1 MLRPFMLPTHMQL
14 SSLAETGLG
23 IRREECSELFAP
35 FVKQSFTE
43 ADPVWR
49 AEIEKRQRKILSKYL
64 RRVLLGWLPAYQRR
78 TETILEEYGKAWDA
92 SEYANYSLQA
102 PLTRLSPWRDDERCM
117 FASDV
122 GATRVRQLLLV
133 RMIER
138 LKPSSV
144 LEVGCGN
151 GINLMLLAGRFPDV
165 KFAGVELTVQGHR
178 SASGMQEQAE
188 LPEHIQEY
196 APLPLQD
203 PSAFRRIRFV
213 QGSAEELPFADGEF
227 DLVITI
233 LALEQMEQIRQRALS
248 EVARVAARHVFNIEP
263 FRDVNDGWAGRNVVR
278 RNYFRGSIEEMRRY
292 GLEPEMATW
301 DFPQEAFLKACAV
314 LSAKR

>member
-1 MLRPFMLPTHMQL
+1 MRLPTHMQL
-14 SSLAETGLG
+14 SSLAETELG
-23 IRREECSELFAP
+23 IRREECSNLFAP
-35 FVKQSFTE
+35 FVEQSFEET
-43 ADPVWR
+43 DPLWR
-49 AEIEKRQRKILSKYL
+49 AEIEKRQRKILRKYL

-78 TETILEEYGKAWDA
+78 TQDILEEYNKAWDA

-102 PLTRLSPWRDDERCM
+102 PLTRLSPWRDDDKCL

-138 LKPSSV
+138 LKPRSV

-151 GINLMLLAGRFPDV
+151 GINLMLLACRFPDIQ
-165 KFAGVELTVQGHR
+165 FAGVELTAQGHR
-178 SASGMQEQAE
+178 SATGMQQRAE

-203 PSAFRRIRFV
+203 PAAFRRIRFV
-213 QGSAEELPFADGEF
+213 QGSAEDLPFDEGQF

-248 EVARVAARHVFNIEP
+248 EIARVAGRYVFNIEP
-263 FRDVNDGWAGRNVVR
+263 FRDVNDGWAGRNVIR

-292 GLEPEMATW
+292 GLKPEMATR

-314 LSAKR
+314 LSAKS

>member
-1 MLRPFMLPTHMQL
+1 MQF
-14 SSLAETGLG
+14 SSLADTGLG
-23 IRREECSELFAP
+23 IRREECSALFAP
-35 FVKQSFTE
+35 FVQQSFTE
-43 ADPVWR
+43 TDPVWC
-49 AEIEKRQRKILSKYL
+49 AEIEKRQRKILRMYL

-78 TETILEEYGKAWDA
+78 TETILDEYIKAWDA
-92 SEYANYSLQA
+92 GEYANYSLQA
-102 PLTRLSPWRDDERCM
+102 PLTRLSPWRDGERCL

-133 RMIER
+133 RLIER
-138 LKPSSV
+138 LRPGGV

-151 GINLMLLAGRFPDV
+151 GINLMLLAGRFPDMQ
-165 KFAGVELTVQGHR
+165 FAGLELTSQGHR
-178 SASGMQEQAE
+178 SATSMQQHAE
-188 LPEHIQEY
+188 LPTHIQEY

-203 PSAFRRIRFV
+203 SAAFRRIRFV
-213 QGSAEELPFADGEF
+213 QGSAAELPFADGEF

-248 EVARVAARHVFNIEP
+248 EVARVARHHVFNIEP
-263 FRDVNDGWAGRNVVR
+263 FRDVNNGWAGRNVVR

-292 GLEPEMATW
+292 GLEPEIATT

-314 LSAKR
+314 LSVKR